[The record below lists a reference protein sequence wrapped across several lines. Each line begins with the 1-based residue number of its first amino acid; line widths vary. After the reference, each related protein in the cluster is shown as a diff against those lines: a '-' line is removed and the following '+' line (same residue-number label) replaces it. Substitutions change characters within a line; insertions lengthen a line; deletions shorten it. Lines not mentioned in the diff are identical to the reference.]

1 MTMVK
6 IPFEEEFS
14 MPHPFE
20 LFLETFIPQV
30 ARKARQVRKAQ
41 WLLATSGA
49 RDAADL
55 QAELSAELRGFYSD
69 KKNFE
74 ELKKWQKSGDIKDP
88 LLLRQLNILLRSFKG
103 NLLPSELLE
112 KICQKEALLNQLYGQ
127 FRAQSEGV
135 ELSENAILKILKHEN
150 NPSKRLKAW
159 QASKEIGQTLAAHIL
174 ELVQWRNE
182 SAKISGYDNFFQMQL
197 DLQEVDDVW
206 LEKNL
211 AELASASDAAYQTT
225 LNEINSKLAL
235 RFAVSID
242 ELGPWSWADPFCQ
255 ADPLDSESLDNLVD
269 EINLIDVCKDFYQ
282 AMGFNVQGIL
292 DRSDM
297 FERPGKNQHAF
308 CTHIDRSGDIRTLNN
323 LQPTLKW
330 LDTLLHELGH
340 GVYEIGLSTDLPWL
354 LRAPPHM
361 IPTEAMAL
369 IAGRQAY
376 KEPFLKSFLKK
387 QLQEKPHL
395 LALIEQATKKLK
407 RSQLVFSRWV
417 LVMTHFERELYRNP
431 DQNLNELWW
440 YCVEKYQGVKAPA
453 NREGCHDWAAKYHVG
468 LAPIYYFSYL
478 LGELLASQLEEMLE
492 KELGSCEIGNTKAG
506 EKLKERLFKPG
517 ASLSWNELSKH
528 STGHPLNAT
537 AWLKQFA
544 G

>member
-1 MTMVK
+1 
-6 IPFEEEFS
+6 

-30 ARKARQVRKAQ
+30 ARKTRQVRKAA
-41 WLLATSGA
+41 WLLATSGEK
-49 RDAADL
+49 DAADL

-69 KKNFE
+69 KKTFE
-74 ELKKWQKSGDIKDP
+74 DLKKWQNSGEIKDP

-103 NLLPSELLE
+103 NILPIDLLE
-112 KICQKEALLNQLYGQ
+112 KICQKEAELNQIYGQ

-135 ELSENAILKILKHEN
+135 ELSENAILEILKREN

-159 QASKEIGQTLAAHIL
+159 QASKEIGKTLAPHIL

-197 DLQEVDDVW
+197 ALQEVDDIW
-206 LEKNL
+206 LEKTL
-211 AELASASDAAYQTT
+211 EEVASASDSAYQAT
-225 LNEINSKLAL
+225 LVEINSKLAL
-235 RFAVSID
+235 RFAVSVD

-255 ADPLDSESLDNLVD
+255 ADPLDNESLDGLVEDLKLVD
-269 EINLIDVCKDFYQ
+269 VCTKFYQ
-282 AMGFNVQGIL
+282 EMGFDVVKIL
-292 DRSDM
+292 ERSDL
-297 FERPGKNQHAF
+297 FERMGKNQHAF

-340 GVYEIGLSTDLPWL
+340 GVYEIGLNSKLPWL

-376 KEPFLKSFLKK
+376 KEPFLKIFLKK

-395 LALIEQATKKLK
+395 LTLIGQATKKLK
-407 RSQLVFSRWV
+407 RSQLIFSRWV

-431 DQNLNELWW
+431 NQDLNELWW
-440 YCVEKYQGVKAPA
+440 YCVEKYQGMKRPTH
-453 NREGCHDWAAKYHVG
+453 REGCQDWAAKYHMG
-468 LAPIYYFSYL
+468 LAPVYYFSYL

-492 KELGSCEIGNTKAG
+492 KELGSPEISSTKAG
-506 EKLKERLFKPG
+506 EKLKEHLFKPG
-517 ASLSWNELSKH
+517 ASLSWSELSKLA
-528 STGHPLNAT
+528 TGQPLSAK
-537 AWLKQFA
+537 AWLKQF
-544 G
+544 GS